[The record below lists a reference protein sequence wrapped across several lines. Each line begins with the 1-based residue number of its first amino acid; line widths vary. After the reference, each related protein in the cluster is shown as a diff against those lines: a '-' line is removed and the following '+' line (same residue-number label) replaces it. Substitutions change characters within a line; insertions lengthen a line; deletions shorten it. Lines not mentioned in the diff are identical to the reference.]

1 MTDIDQQI
9 QEGVQK
15 ELKKKEDAEQLGMR
29 FVWAIVC
36 GGLLGYAAWSKFGF
50 FFLLGVRTDMLFW
63 AIGIGAV
70 IGFFL
75 REIFVLVI
83 IGIIGLFGYSIYHDH
98 NKSKTEVIAQL
109 QPEYAS
115 SVKPAPS
122 KTVTATS
129 TETNKVNKE
138 LTINLESKV
147 FIAIPQN
154 EISKIANN
162 NTYLVFG
169 KNRTVSLTNVSRDM
183 SEIDGKHYS
192 VNNPQYSGNYTI
204 EGSNITI
211 HVRDRF
217 NDENDKYGTI
227 QDDSLYLTSKS
238 DKDLKYPPVKY
249 NLLQ

>member
-1 MTDIDQQI
+1 M
-9 QEGVQK
+9 V
-15 ELKKKEDAEQLGMR
+15 
-29 FVWAIVC
+29 
-36 GGLLGYAAWSKFGF
+36 GF
-50 FFLLGVRTDMLFW
+50 FIYEVFLLA
-63 AIGIGAV
+63 AIA
-70 IGFFL
+70 FA
-75 REIFVLVI
+75 
-83 IGIIGLFGYSIYHDH
+83 GLIVYSVYQDH
-98 NKSKTEVIAQL
+98 NKSTKADVVAQTL
-109 QPEYAS
+109 
-115 SVKPAPS
+115 PAAAVPAQS
-122 KTVTATS
+122 ETATATS
-129 TETNKVNKE
+129 TEINKVNKE

-154 EISKIANN
+154 EISKISNN

-169 KNRTVSLTNVSRDM
+169 KNRTVSVTNVSRDM
-183 SEIDGKHYS
+183 SEIDGKHYA

-238 DKDLKYPPVKY
+238 DKELKYPPVKY